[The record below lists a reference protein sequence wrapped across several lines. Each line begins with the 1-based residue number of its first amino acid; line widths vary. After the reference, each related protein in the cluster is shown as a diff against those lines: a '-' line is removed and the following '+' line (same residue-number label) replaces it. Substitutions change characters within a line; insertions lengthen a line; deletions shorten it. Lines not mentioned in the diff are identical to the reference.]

1 MIKRNIILI
10 VILLP
15 LICFA
20 QTTEKI
26 PELTAI
32 AQYKFPRE
40 KMTKENVVEW
50 FMAYMIAP
58 SGIAVKENYLY
69 VSDTYNHHIQV
80 LKIAPDGSL
89 SFGFTFGKKGKEKG
103 ELSNPQGLLVNGDYL
118 YVCDS
123 ANRRIQ
129 ALKINSDGTLTPEFV
144 FGKEGKGN
152 GEFLW
157 PQKLAVKDDYLYV
170 SDGQSRPEENHRIQ
184 VLKINS
190 DGTLTAEFTFGKEG
204 EGKGEFNVPDG
215 LAVKDNYLYVSEAEN
230 NRIQALKI
238 NNKGKLSFGFTF
250 GKKGEGKGE
259 FFTPQGLAVKGNNLY
274 VCDKLNNRIQILKI
288 ANNGTLSFLSEFGE
302 LRRGGRLGDLHGPE
316 DIAIKDDYLFLI
328 DYYNNR
334 VQVFKVK
341 E

>member
-1 MIKRNIILI
+1 ML

-15 LICFA
+15 IICFA
-20 QTTEKI
+20 ETAEKA
-26 PELTAI
+26 PELTAV
-32 AQYKFPRE
+32 AQYKFHRE

-50 FMAYMIAP
+50 LLAYMIAP
-58 SGIAVKENYLY
+58 TGIAVKDNYLY

-89 SFGFTFGKKGKEKG
+89 SFAFTFAKKGKEKG
-103 ELSNPQGLLVNGDYL
+103 ELSNPEGLLVNGDYL
-118 YVCDS
+118 YVADS

-129 ALKINSDGTLTPEFV
+129 TLKINPDGTLTAEFV
-144 FGKEGKGN
+144 FGKEGKDN

-157 PQKLAVKDDYLYV
+157 PQKLAVKGDYLYV

-204 EGKGEFNVPDG
+204 GGKGEFNVPDG
-215 LAVKDNYLYVSEAEN
+215 LAVKDNYLYVSEAKN
-230 NRIQALKI
+230 NRIQALQI
-238 NNKGKLSFGFTF
+238 NDNGKLSFGFTF

-259 FFTPQGLAVKGNNLY
+259 FFTPKGLAVKGNNLY
-274 VCDKLNNRIQILKI
+274 VCDKINNYIQILRI
-288 ANNGTLSFLSEFGE
+288 ADNGTLSFLSEIGDP
-302 LRRGGRLGDLHGPE
+302 RGGGRLGDLHGPE
-316 DIAIKDDYLFLI
+316 DMVIKDDLIFMI